1 MGLHAEIA
9 GAFGLVGK
17 VAVITGGGSGMGQ
30 EAARIFALAG
40 ATVVVADIDE
50 DGLAATST
58 LVREAG
64 GKVSTRR
71 VDVARRDEVEALAD
85 AAVAEAGRLDVW
97 VSSAGI
103 SFLHSILE
111 TKADEAERTVA
122 VNMMGPYWGCM
133 AAGRIMRARSG
144 GSIINISSAGGAKP
158 VPGLAV
164 YGMTKAAVNSLTWTS
179 AMEFGPYGI
188 RVNGIA
194 PGWIDT
200 PMVSKLYRDSSGRI
214 DPALRTRVMGE
225 MAAHSPL
232 GQVGRATDI
241 AYALLYLAADASR
254 FVTGQVLRVN
264 GGESM

>member
-1 MGLHAEIA
+1 MGLHPQIA
-9 GAFGLVGK
+9 GAFALDGK

-40 ATVVVADIDE
+40 ARVVVADIDQA
-50 DGLAATST
+50 GLAATLSK
-58 LVREAG
+58 VRESG
-64 GKVSTRR
+64 GNVTSHR
-71 VDVARRDEVEALAD
+71 VDVARREAVEALAD
-85 AAVAEAGRLDVW
+85 AAVAETGRLDIW
-97 VSSAGI
+97 INSAGI
-103 SFLHSILE
+103 AYLHSLLE
-111 TKADEAERTVA
+111 TKAEEAERTIA
-122 VNMMGPYWGCM
+122 VNMMGTYWGCM
-133 AAGRIMRARSG
+133 AAARIMREHGG
-144 GSIINISSAGGAKP
+144 GSIINVSSAGGSKP

-179 AMEFGPYGI
+179 AMELGTYGI

-200 PMVSKLYRDSSGRI
+200 PMTSQLYRDDSGRI
-214 DPALRTRVMGE
+214 DPVKRDKVFSE
-225 MAAHSPL
+225 MAGHSPL
-232 GQVGRATDI
+232 GRVGQVSDI